1 MKRPIAQLQSSRHAH
16 AVAQARETHPLLGV
30 FPLTV
35 MTLATLLVSFTL
47 TMAQLKATAHPAL
60 YPSAS
65 SSLVARTLGAGA
77 AAARPS
83 GGDHE

>member
-1 MKRPIAQLQSSRHAH
+1 MKLPGAPLQFLRHTHTFAR
-16 AVAQARETHPLLGV
+16 ARETYPLSGV

-35 MTLATLLVSFTL
+35 MTLATLLVLFTL
-47 TMAQLKATAHPAL
+47 TIAQLKATAHPAL

-65 SSLVARTLGAGA
+65 SSLVARSPGVGA
-77 AAARPS
+77 AAARTS

>member
-1 MKRPIAQLQSSRHAH
+1 MKRPIAPLQSSRHAH
-16 AVAQARETHPLLGV
+16 ACAQARETHPLLGV

-35 MTLATLLVSFTL
+35 MMLATLLVLFTL

-65 SSLVARTLGAGA
+65 SSLVARSPSAGA
-77 AAARPS
+77 AAARTR